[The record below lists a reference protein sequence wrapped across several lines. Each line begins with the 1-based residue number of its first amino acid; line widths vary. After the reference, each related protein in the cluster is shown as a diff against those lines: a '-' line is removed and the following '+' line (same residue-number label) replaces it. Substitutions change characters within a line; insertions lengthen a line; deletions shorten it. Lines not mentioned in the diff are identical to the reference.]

1 MKLSVFEEVSV
12 FFFFEEVFTK
22 GRNFSSLCETG
33 MKKKTGSRSRVCN
46 EVNIGIPL
54 HWSAGLFLS
63 ITSMLV
69 RHNGIY

>member
-33 MKKKTGSRSRVCN
+33 MKKKKPARAHVFATR
-46 EVNIGIPL
+46 
-54 HWSAGLFLS
+54 
-63 ITSMLV
+63 
-69 RHNGIY
+69 